1 MSRTTALRFVAL
13 AATIGLGM
21 TACTDSSHSNA
32 KDSGKGSKDATL
44 VVESNPVP
52 SFTENYNPFDSNSF
66 VSVENA
72 RSLVWEPL
80 FQINSLRPEQPPIPW
95 LAKGYEWSNGN
106 TSLKLT
112 LQPGIVFSDGKPF
125 TSDDVKFTF
134 EMLKANPAANSGGA
148 PLPTSIETPDATT
161 VVMKFDGPQKANFVG
176 IANQLIVP
184 KHIWEGV
191 KEPATAVIKADQLV
205 GTGPYL
211 LDKFTAQNIT
221 FKVNPKFRETPKV
234 KRISFPAY
242 ATNDA
247 ATLALSSG
255 QIDLTGN
262 NISNVQGTFVAKDP
276 QHHHLFQNGA
286 PYFPAANTAA
296 LFLNTKSSTAPAL
309 ADPAVRQA
317 ISAAMNRQSY
327 ASQCETDYAL
337 PATSSGGLLLPTD
350 EKALEPS
357 LKNDLKPAADSA
369 KVDSL
374 LSGAGW
380 TKTGGKW
387 TKDGQ
392 KIKFTVIDP
401 NSFTDYWCGA
411 QAIAKD
417 LNAQG
422 FEVSA
427 NGAFDFNSWNT
438 AITTG
443 KYDAAIHWGQGNTP
457 YQRLQYVLDPRMGAE
472 TGKVAA
478 GDFSKYDPKKSTD
491 AVKAFE
497 TAADPAAEQ
506 AALNTLQKI
515 MSEDVPAVPLFYG
528 AAWYEYNDT
537 HFAGWPTEAD
547 PYINPA
553 PNSQAY
559 EYIILKLSP
568 RG

>member
-1 MSRTTALRFVAL
+1 MSRSTALRFVAL
-13 AATIGLGM
+13 AATIGLGI
-21 TACTDSSHSNA
+21 TACTGSHSGA
-32 KDSGKGSKDATL
+32 GSSKGSKDDTL

-66 VSVENA
+66 VSAANA

-80 FQINSLRPEQPPIPW
+80 FQLNTLRADQPPIPW
-95 LAKGYEWSNGN
+95 LAKGYAWSDGN
-106 TSLKLT
+106 KTLKLT
-112 LQPGIVFSDGKPF
+112 LQSGVVFSDGKPF
-125 TSDDVKFTF
+125 SSEDVKFTF
-134 EMLKANPAANSGGA
+134 EMLKANPAANSGGT
-148 PLPTSIETPDATT
+148 PLPASIETPDANT
-161 VVMKFDGPQKANFVG
+161 VVMRFDGPQKANFVG

-184 KHIWEGV
+184 KHIWEGI
-191 KEPATAVIKADQLV
+191 KEPATAVVKGDQLI
-205 GTGPYL
+205 GTGPYV
-211 LDKFTAQNIT
+211 LDKFTSQNIT

-255 QIDLTGN
+255 EIDLAGN
-262 NISNVQGTFVAKDP
+262 NISNVQGTFVAKDA
-276 QHHHLFQNGA
+276 QHHHLFQKDA
-286 PYFPAANTAA
+286 PYFPGGNTVS
-296 LFLNTKSSTAPAL
+296 LFLNTKSGSAPAL
-309 ADPAVRQA
+309 AETPVRQA
-317 ISAAMNRQSY
+317 ISAAMNRKAY
-327 ASQCETDYAL
+327 TSQCETDYAL

-350 EKALEPS
+350 EKAVEPS
-357 LKNDLKPAADSA
+357 LANDLKPEADAA

-380 TKTGGKW
+380 QKAGGKW
-387 TKDGQ
+387 TKDG
-392 KIKFTVIDP
+392 KTIKFTIIDP

-417 LNAQG
+417 LNTLG
-422 FEVSA
+422 FDVSA

-443 KYDAAIHWGQGNTP
+443 KYDAAIHWGQGGTP

-472 TGKVAA
+472 TGKAAA
-478 GDFSKYDPKKSTD
+478 GNFSKYAPSKSLD
-491 AVKAFE
+491 SVKAFE

-506 AALNTLQKI
+506 AALNALQKT

-528 AAWYEYNDT
+528 PAWYEYNDT
-537 HFAGWPTEAD
+537 HFTGWPNESD
-547 PYINPA
+547 PYMNPA

-559 EYIILKLSP
+559 EYIIMRLTP